1 MKNKLSSQSFM
12 KKTLHTI
19 VLLTLFASATA
30 QASQAELNKLRETVN
45 AALDAIYGEGC
56 ADLPKEEKQAK
67 VRDVLEKNYDLN
79 VIIRRAIGRNWR
91 ELNSSQQNEVL
102 ELVKQLVV
110 KAYVDGMKQQNRPEI
125 AFGEVIEITDKRM
138 EIPSTVKLADK
149 KVNVLYRLG
158 RMRSG
163 WQIYDL
169 VAEDIS
175 VVSNY
180 RRQIDDHFRKGDAEG
195 LINKLKELL
204 TKDEIDEDISI

>member
-1 MKNKLSSQSFM
+1 MRKIFQT
-12 KKTLHTI
+12 TL
-19 VLLTLFASATA
+19 LLTLFATAAA
-30 QASQAELNKLRETVN
+30 QANQAELNKLRQTVD
-45 AALDAIYGEGC
+45 AALEAIYGECC
-56 ADLPKEEKQAK
+56 ADLPKEAKQAK
-67 VRDVLEKNYDLN
+67 VREVLEKNYDLN

-91 ELNSSQQNEVL
+91 ELNNGQQDEVV

-110 KAYVDGMKQQNRPEI
+110 KAYVDGMKDQSRPEI
-125 AFGEVIEITDKRM
+125 TFGEVIEITDKRM
-138 EIPSTVKLADK
+138 EIPSTVDLGDK

-163 WQIYDL
+163 WQIYDV

-180 RRQIDDHFRKGDAEG
+180 RQQIDDHFRKGDAEE

-204 TKDEIDEDISI
+204 TKDKIDEDIAI